1 MVSKIRLVFGQKC
14 LCYIEVTVINVLE
27 CIHFSLGK
35 TKLEGFEML
44 QLIIVSI
51 KLLKIF
57 DLHFPALES
66 SFVLRLRCV
75 LNYSLTLIDC
85 LPEV

>member
-27 CIHFSLGK
+27 CIRFSLGK

-66 SFVLRLRCV
+66 SFVLSLRCV